1 MPITHRI
8 PTTKMSHRNMI
19 SSDYTSSIRFYSNCA
34 NLVGPTGPRGAA
46 GAVANTGATGHAGSM
61 GPTGAMGA
69 TGPAGDIGPTGPT
82 GDMGATGSVGP
93 TGDIGPTGPTGPTG
107 PASNFPST
115 NYRSISMFNYTQN
128 NGTPYYTISATG
140 AELGTLINTPG
151 VDIVYLAAAYFYVG
165 TPTEVNITI
174 VDFANNVLATVP
186 LDSVATDATVSES
199 IISVSTATIRAV
211 KVLLNGTVSDSNY
224 VQLRTISF
232 GFA

>member
-1 MPITHRI
+1 
-8 PTTKMSHRNMI
+8 MI

-46 GAVANTGATGHAGSM
+46 GAMANTGATGPAGA
-61 GPTGAMGA
+61 TGAMGA
-69 TGPAGDIGPTGPT
+69 TGPAGDIGPTGLTGPTGPT
-82 GDMGATGSVGP
+82 GDMGATGDIGP
-93 TGDIGPTGPTGPTG
+93 TGLTGPAGDIGPTGPS
-107 PASNFPST
+107 SNFPST
-115 NYRSISMFNYTQN
+115 NYRSITMFNYVQN
-128 NGTPYYTISATG
+128 NGTPYYAISATG

-165 TPTEVNITI
+165 MPTEVNITI
-174 VDFANNVLATVP
+174 VDFANTVLATVQ

-199 IISVSTATIRAV
+199 IISVSTATTRAV